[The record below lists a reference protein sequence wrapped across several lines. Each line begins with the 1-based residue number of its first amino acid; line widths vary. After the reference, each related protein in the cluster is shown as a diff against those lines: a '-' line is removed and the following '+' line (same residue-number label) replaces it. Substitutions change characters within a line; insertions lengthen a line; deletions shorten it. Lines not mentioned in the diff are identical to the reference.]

1 MAVTAVESEALMA
14 PIDID
19 LDIDL
24 DTKFGASRQA
34 TLANVARQ

>member
-1 MAVTAVESEALMA
+1 MGVTAVESEALMA

-24 DTKFGASRQA
+24 DTKFGASHQA
-34 TLANVARQ
+34 ALANVAR